1 MAYPDKALRRD
12 MHQESPDELFTRNS
26 NLFPLS
32 LVFVIFGC
40 KCNHIFR
47 HIFDSV
53 IADSNPVG
61 ILAKVLN
68 YGFRTMEWLFT
79 IKGPFFSVT
88 RIQQF
93 LKGIVVFVRPCR
105 AIEFKF
111 FFLPQLFEFRKIFPT
126 EQPGNYFDRQEEILP
141 VVLPV
146 VSSIQ
151 PAPKDNGMD
160 TMYSLS

>member
-1 MAYPDKALRRD
+1 MAFYNKG
-12 MHQESPDELFTRNS
+12 SILF
-26 NLFPLS
+26 
-32 LVFVIFGC
+32 
-40 KCNHIFR
+40 CNT
-47 HIFDSV
+47 
-53 IADSNPVG
+53 NP
-61 ILAKVLN
+61 A
-68 YGFRTMEWLFT
+68 
-79 IKGPFFSVT
+79 
-88 RIQQF
+88 F